1 MANVKWIIYLK
12 NHQDRGSWYLFIN
25 KYFFSFR
32 IWCIYFVLLL
42 FYFYYYL
49 YLLITRKTYWIAE
62 KFLLNFRQKQILML
76 TIMFLEKVTTKNW
89 KFCWTNTLFERKR
102 TYSAI
107 TTNESIDSLIILIV
121 RKTRAKEIVHGQR
134 ESTS

>member
-25 KYFFSFR
+25 KYFFLFKSDVY
-32 IWCIYFVLLL
+32 IL
-42 FYFYYYL
+42 FYNYL
-49 YLLITRKTYWIAE
+49 YLLITRKTCWIAE
-62 KFLLNFRQKQILML
+62 KFLLNFRQKQVLML

>member
-25 KYFFSFR
+25 KYFFSFQ
-32 IWCIYFVLLL
+32 IWCIL
-42 FYFYYYL
+42 FYNYL
-49 YLLITRKTYWIAE
+49 YLLITRKTCWIAE

-76 TIMFLEKVTTKNW
+76 AIMFLEKVTTKNW
-89 KFCWTNTLFERKR
+89 KFCWTNTLFERKT

>member
-25 KYFFSFR
+25 KYFFSFQ
-32 IWCIYFVLLL
+32 IWCIL
-42 FYFYYYL
+42 FYNYL
-49 YLLITRKTYWIAE
+49 YLLITRKTCWIAE
-62 KFLLNFRQKQILML
+62 KFLLNFRQKQVLML

-89 KFCWTNTLFERKR
+89 KFCWTNTLFERKT

>member
-25 KYFFSFR
+25 KYFFSFQ
-32 IWCIYFVLLL
+32 IWCIL
-42 FYFYYYL
+42 FYNYL
-49 YLLITRKTYWIAE
+49 YLLITRKTCWIAE

-89 KFCWTNTLFERKR
+89 KFCWTNTLFERKT